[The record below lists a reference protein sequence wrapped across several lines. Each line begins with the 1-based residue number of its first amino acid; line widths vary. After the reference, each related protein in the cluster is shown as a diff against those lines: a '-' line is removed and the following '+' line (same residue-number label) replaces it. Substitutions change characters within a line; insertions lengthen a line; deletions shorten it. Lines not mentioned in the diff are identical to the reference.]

1 VTRTGL
7 VAYPIL
13 QDRGLLRLS
22 SREAAQKPPQE
33 GHWLA
38 LSVRRVRALAEF
50 HPDSRVI
57 SIKRVDDDVCR
68 AYRRNRRSDCPAARP
83 FAFVKVRLR
92 TAISV
97 PPLLFGAPVLHI
109 RALAIAVSLD
119 PLLDG

>member
-57 SIKRVDDDVCR
+57 ASNVSMMTYAALIDVIDDPTVLR
-68 AYRRNRRSDCPAARP
+68 LARSR
-83 FAFVKVRLR
+83 
-92 TAISV
+92 S
-97 PPLLFGAPVLHI
+97 
-109 RALAIAVSLD
+109 
-119 PLLDG
+119 